1 MQKGTPTL
9 LIIMET
15 AARPFTMFVFLSLLD
30 SLLEDGNEQLE
41 GISGRATHPQ
51 EFKTFFDIKTFGSGE
66 AGEQK
71 L

>member
-1 MQKGTPTL
+1 
-9 LIIMET
+9 MET
-15 AARPFTMFVFLSLLD
+15 TAKPLTMFVFLSLSD

-41 GISGRATHPQ
+41 AMSGRTTLSQ
-51 EFKTFFDIKTFGSGE
+51 EFKIFFDDKTFGSGE